1 VKGEQFI
8 AEVKNLA
15 ELDSDEDAQKTVR
28 ATLETLRERL
38 AGNEPADLAAQ
49 LPPEIAPFVEGAG
62 EREAFSVQE
71 FYERVAHKEGTK
83 SEEAVKHARA
93 VATVVQTAVTGG
105 ALEDV
110 RSQLGNDYEELFGQ
124 TGSSAYRDSATTKED
139 AMPYKQITQLP
150 DNVKNNLPK
159 HAQEIYKEA
168 FDSAE
173 DQYGEEDRA
182 HRVAWSAVEN
192 KYEKNDKGN
201 WVKKDS

>member
-1 VKGEQFI
+1 MKGEQFI

-15 ELDSDEDAQKTVR
+15 ELDSNEDAQKTVR

-38 AGNEPADLAAQ
+38 ADNEPTDLAAQ
-49 LPPEIAPFVEGAG
+49 LPQEIAPFVEGAG
-62 EREAFSVQE
+62 GRETFSVQE

-124 TGSSAYRDSATTKED
+124 TGSSA
-139 AMPYKQITQLP
+139 
-150 DNVKNNLPK
+150 
-159 HAQEIYKEA
+159 
-168 FDSAE
+168 
-173 DQYGEEDRA
+173 
-182 HRVAWSAVEN
+182 
-192 KYEKNDKGN
+192 
-201 WVKKDS
+201 